1 LTGDAPVEHD
11 DQHAVPRRNDHAGEI
26 PEGDSM
32 TSTMATTRREA
43 FGSRMNDAVGGAF
56 DVAAAYLGLQLGLYR
71 SLAGGGPATAA
82 ELAHRTS
89 TNERLIREWLEQQA
103 ATEIL
108 EASRDGDTWRFALP
122 EDHAAVLLD
131 PEALDGIGGL
141 IQIQLACLALVPR
154 LRESFRTGI
163 GIPFA
168 DYGGDMIEG
177 QASSTRPVFAAELG
191 SWFAAVP
198 DISARLESGTGQVL
212 DVGCGL
218 GWSSV
223 LMARAFPTARID
235 GVDLDAD
242 SIASAREIATAEG
255 VADRVRFDVRDA
267 SSLAGAGYDVA
278 TMFEMLHDLAHPVEV
293 LRAAREAL
301 APGGAVLVADEL
313 CADEF
318 TGAAEE
324 AEQRHYGWSILH
336 CLPASMTE
344 PDSVATGTVIRPAT
358 VRAYADQ
365 AGFSSVEILP
375 VESVAFR
382 LYLLRP

>member
-1 LTGDAPVEHD
+1 M
-11 DQHAVPRRNDHAGEI
+11 I
-26 PEGDSM
+26 
-32 TSTMATTRREA
+32 STEATTRREA
-43 FGSRMNDAVGGAF
+43 FASRMNEATNGAF
-56 DVAAAYLGLQLGLYR
+56 DVATAYLGLQLGFYR
-71 SLAGGGPATAA
+71 SLSDDGPATAA
-82 ELAHRTS
+82 ELARRTG
-89 TNERLIREWLEQQA
+89 TNERLVREWLEQQA
-103 ATEIL
+103 ATEVL
-108 EASRDGDTWRFALP
+108 EASRDGDAWRFALP
-122 EDHAAVLLD
+122 ADHAAVLLD
-131 PEALDGIGGL
+131 PEAIDGVGGL
-141 IQIQLACLALVPR
+141 LQLQLACLALVPR

-168 DYGGDMIEG
+168 DYGADMIEG
-177 QASSTRPVFAAELG
+177 QASSTRPVFVAELA
-191 SWFAAVP
+191 SWFAAAP
-198 DISARLESGTGQVL
+198 DLAARLAGGSSRVL

-223 LMARAFPTARID
+223 LMAKTFPKAHVD
-235 GVDLDAD
+235 GVDLDPD
-242 SIASAREIATAEG
+242 SIAAARTIATAEG
-255 VADRVRFDVRDA
+255 VDDRVRFEVRDA

-278 TMFEMLHDLAHPVEV
+278 TMFEMLHDLAHPVDV

-313 CADEF
+313 TADEF
-318 TGAAEE
+318 TGATDEVE
-324 AEQRHYGWSILH
+324 ARHYGWSVLH

-344 PDSVATGTVIRPAT
+344 PDSAATGTVIRPST